1 MPRNHVTGADDSREE
16 ALAYMTALSGGRAD
30 AEQLARFVDEGPDI
44 LAGLEKRSGARFA
57 AISWPDYH
65 PEMDGARPTGRMVEP
80 TLYDTARL
88 GDWAKRLRRAPVLG
102 LPLTLQEST
111 VDWSQSYTPE
121 RYDGAEIKRRVAEGL
136 VACGQS
142 LVGGLLEGCLARGIE
157 PHPEARALELIVR
170 DGAVAGLVVERE
182 GRRVRSEEHTSE
194 LQSLM
199 RISYAVLWLQKKTN
213 YNI

>member
-80 TLYDTARL
+80 TLYDTARP
-88 GDWAKRLRRAPVLG
+88 GDWATRLRRAPVLG
-102 LPLTLQEST
+102 RPLTPPGST
-111 VDWSQSYTPE
+111 VACRE
-121 RYDGAEIKRRVAEGL
+121 RKGGEQGKRWT
-136 VACGQS
+136 
-142 LVGGLLEGCLARGIE
+142 ARE
-157 PHPEARALELIVR
+157 
-170 DGAVAGLVVERE
+170 D
-182 GRRVRSEEHTSE
+182 
-194 LQSLM
+194 
-199 RISYAVLWLQKKTN
+199 
-213 YNI
+213 